1 MGFDKQELIFNNE
14 NDRIMCDGFKIN
26 NILLNSNNPAFITF
40 NSSKN
45 NNNLQD
51 NKVSSL
57 FNDLAVP
64 MGLLYI
70 QEKMKN
76 PLYKETTHS
85 SIDDSLYDKLLNLA
99 QRKSKSQTRKRIKI
113 NLKKGTKQRTSKIMN

>member
-1 MGFDKQELIFNNE
+1 MEFKNEELIFNNK
-14 NDRIMCDGFKIN
+14 NNNIMCDGFKIN

-40 NSSKN
+40 NSN

-70 QEKMKN
+70 QEKMKQ
-76 PLYKETTHS
+76 PLYKETIHS
-85 SIDDSLYDKLLNLA
+85 SIDESLYDKLLNLA
-99 QRKSKSQTRKRIKI
+99 ETKSKNKTRKRLKI
-113 NLKKGTKQRTSKIMN
+113 NLKKGTKQRTSKIRK

>member
-1 MGFDKQELIFNNE
+1 MEFDKQELIFNNE

-76 PLYKETTHS
+76 PLYKETIHS

-99 QRKSKSQTRKRIKI
+99 QRKSKSKTRKRIKI
-113 NLKKGTKQRTSKIMN
+113 NLKKGTKQRTSKLKK

>member
-1 MGFDKQELIFNNE
+1 MEFENEELIFNNK
-14 NDRIMCDGFKIN
+14 NNNIMCDGFKIN

-40 NSSKN
+40 NSN

-70 QEKMKN
+70 QEKMKQ
-76 PLYKETTHS
+76 PLYKETIHS
-85 SIDDSLYDKLLNLA
+85 SIDESLYDKLLNLA
-99 QRKSKSQTRKRIKI
+99 ETKSKNKTRKRLKI
-113 NLKKGTKQRTSKIMN
+113 NLKKGTKQRTSKIRK

>member
-1 MGFDKQELIFNNE
+1 MEFKNEELIFNNK
-14 NDRIMCDGFKIN
+14 NNNIMCDGFKIN

-40 NSSKN
+40 NSN
-45 NNNLQD
+45 NNIQD

-70 QEKMKN
+70 QEKMKQ
-76 PLYKETTHS
+76 PLYKETIHS
-85 SIDDSLYDKLLNLA
+85 SIDESLYDKLLNLA
-99 QRKSKSQTRKRIKI
+99 ETKSKNKTRKRLKI
-113 NLKKGTKQRTSKIMN
+113 NLKKGTKQRTSKIRK

>member
-1 MGFDKQELIFNNE
+1 MELEKEELIFNKE
-14 NDRIMCDGFKIN
+14 NNNIMCDGFKIN

-40 NSSKN
+40 NSN

-70 QEKMKN
+70 QEKMKQ
-76 PLYKETTHS
+76 PLYKETIHNS
-85 SIDDSLYDKLLNLA
+85 VDESLYDKLLNLA
-99 QRKSKSQTRKRIKI
+99 ETKSKNKTRKRLKI
-113 NLKKGTKQRTSKIMN
+113 NLKKGTKQRTDKIRK

>member
-45 NNNLQD
+45 NNNLPD

-85 SIDDSLYDKLLNLA
+85 SIDDSLYDKLLTLA
-99 QRKSKSQTRKRIKI
+99 QRKSKSKTRKRIKI

>member
-45 NNNLQD
+45 NNNLPD

-85 SIDDSLYDKLLNLA
+85 SIDDSLYDKLLTLA
-99 QRKSKSQTRKRIKI
+99 QRKSKSKTRKRIKI
-113 NLKKGTKQRTSKIMN
+113 NLKKGTKQHTSKIMN